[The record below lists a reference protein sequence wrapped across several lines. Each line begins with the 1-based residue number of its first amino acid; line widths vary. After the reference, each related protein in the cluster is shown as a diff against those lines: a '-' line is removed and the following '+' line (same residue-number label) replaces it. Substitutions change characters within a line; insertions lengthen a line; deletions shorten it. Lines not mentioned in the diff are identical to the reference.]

1 MSSFLVW
8 SEEYATG
15 VEMIDGD
22 HQTLFM
28 MVNALHD
35 ALERDGA
42 TDQLPHLF
50 ERLSDYVNGHFG
62 REETLMRH
70 CGYPELDAHIGKH
83 DELEKALRKMLVEFS
98 VDPTAFPTADLMDFL
113 KNWLSNHVLK
123 SDMDYVPF
131 VNEHLAS
138 EA

>member
-1 MSSFLVW
+1 MSEYLVW

-28 MVNALHD
+28 MVNTLHD
-35 ALERDGA
+35 ALVRDGA

-62 REETLMRH
+62 REEALMRQ
-70 CGYPELDAHIGKH
+70 CGYPLLDEHSEKH
-83 DELEKALRKMLVEFS
+83 HQLERTLRKMVVEFS
-98 VDPTAFPTADLMDFL
+98 TDPTAFPADDLMDFL
-113 KNWLSNHVLK
+113 KNWLTSHVLK
-123 SDMDYVPF
+123 SDMHYVPF
-131 VNEHLAS
+131 VNEQKALRT
-138 EA
+138 